1 MPPTRFSQTYTD
13 KPSRVRIG
21 LLPGRRVFVT
31 VGSVAAATA
40 AVLGGAALAD
50 GLSSG
55 PDTSRSVPAPP
66 SPSASASQSP
76 TTAPSPDGS
85 SSASAESKGA
95 EEHKKKPVPTVTV
108 HAGAPAGG
116 SGATAGSKDSG
127 SKATAGSKSDSSSSD
142 TTKKAPA
149 QTKLTGPRG
158 PVKGLAGKCVQRMSG
173 GLQLRSCD
181 GGADQVWFFASD
193 GTLRNQGACLST
205 AGNSTKDGSRLV
217 MVRCDTSN
225 VRQWRISPNADV
237 VNVAADKCLD
247 VANAAT
253 ADGTPLQIAWCSGN
267 PAQKWQT
274 P

>member
-21 LLPGRRVFVT
+21 LMPGRRVFVT
-31 VGSVAAATA
+31 VGSVAAVTG
-40 AVLGGAALAD
+40 AVLGGTALAH

-55 PDTSRSVPAPP
+55 PDSSRSVPPP
-66 SPSASASQSP
+66 VPSASVSQSP
-76 TTAPSPDGS
+76 TSAPTPDGS
-85 SSASAESKGA
+85 ASATAASKSP
-95 EEHKKKPVPTVTV
+95 EEKKKPAPTVTV
-108 HAGAPAGG
+108 HAGAPAAG
-116 SGATAGSKDSG
+116 SRPTAGSGSSG
-127 SKATAGSKSDSSSSD
+127 SDAKSGSKSDDSSSD

-149 QTKLTGPRG
+149 TTKLTGPKG
-158 PVKGLAGKCVQRMSG
+158 PVKGLAGKCAQRMSG
-173 GLQLRSCD
+173 GLQLRACD

-193 GTLRNQGACLST
+193 GTLRNQGTCLST

-267 PAQKWQT
+267 TAQKWQT

>member
-1 MPPTRFSQTYTD
+1 MPPPRFSEAYTS

-21 LLPGRRVFVT
+21 LMPGRRVFVT
-31 VGSVAAATA
+31 VGSVAAVTG
-40 AVLGGAALAD
+40 AVLGGTALAH
-50 GLSSG
+50 GLSSESD
-55 PDTSRSVPAPP
+55 PPRAVVPAPP
-66 SPSASASQSP
+66 SASASESP
-76 TTAPSPDGS
+76 TSAPSPDGS
-85 SSASAESKGA
+85 QSATAEARSHK
-95 EEHKKKPVPTVTV
+95 EHTKRPTPTVTV
-108 HAGAPAGG
+108 HEGAPAAAAEPTG
-116 SGATAGSKDSG
+116 SDSAEKK
-127 SKATAGSKSDSSSSD
+127 SSDSSPD
-142 TTKKAPA
+142 TAKKATEP
-149 QTKLTGPRG
+149 QKLTGPRG
-158 PVKGLAGKCVQRMSG
+158 PVKGLAGKCVQRAAQ

-193 GTLRNQGACLST
+193 GTLRNQAKCLST
-205 AGNSTKDGSRLV
+205 AANSTKDGARLT
-217 MVRCDTSN
+217 MVGCDTSQ